1 MLLAICIIILV
12 GGIVWYCCDEW
23 SDGAFARL
31 AMIQFKMEPLLN
43 DLRKNW
49 HVGHAHTFMKG
60 MKIISQKLGFKCPEF
75 EEGENGEV

>member
-1 MLLAICIIILV
+1 MVTID
-12 GGIVWYCCDEW
+12 IVNQAWANFEKCTET
-23 SDGAFARL
+23 AEQHEFVRL

-49 HVGHAHTFMKG
+49 HVGHAHTFMKA